1 VLPEVTMPATKS
13 TALTAALV
21 APSAGTEMARIT
33 SAIAA
38 AQSATST
45 DHTGLAAAWYSG
57 DTAACAKVTI
67 TGVASTT
74 HGPCQNT
81 PAAHADAMGAA
92 FDTSMHYG
100 HSVARIKV
108 QQALAI
114 LHDDLAPP
122 KTTTAPPA
130 DIKMDVLAH
139 MLIPMYQGAIKAA
152 YEMDTATD
160 KAKAL
165 ADGLAYWTMIHP
177 NVPGFNAADKARL
190 VALFGSAA
198 SGTHNYCEVKA
209 ILHRNLPGSSM
220 LQYGQKDHTAM
231 GDRHVGIV
239 ATWDP
244 SGLPTASAQHLPHK
258 YAADHP
264 DMPGAPGST
273 HGLVDPGTGYSSSGD
288 FNPVATPMDAVEV
301 VHLQERDIGVLAA
314 AADSEACVMPPP
326 SPPPPSPALPKTADS
341 NSGLTDGEIAGA
353 AIGAAVGG
361 IVLLGV
367 VGLILRSIMF
377 KEAKP
382 VFTCLEK
389 SPRKVPGLGLSWHEH
404 RHVLTIR
411 AAACQVKRRR
421 RTPIPCTSTGT
432 CSTCSTH
439 HPLATSQEAEAHVT
453 HREGLLSDG
462 AAAGA

>member
-1 VLPEVTMPATKS
+1 MPTTKS
-13 TALTAALV
+13 TGLQSALAN
-21 APSAGTEMARIT
+21 PSADTELARIT

-220 LQYGQKDHTAM
+220 LQYGQKPHVAM
-231 GDRHVGIV
+231 GERSGQ

-258 YAADHP
+258 YDVDSTQMA
-264 DMPGAPGST
+264 GAPGST
-273 HGLVDPGTGYSSSGD
+273 HGLVDPDGGNTKCWSND
-288 FNPVATPMDAVEV
+288 CNPVAEAMAAVEV

-314 AADSEACVMPPP
+314 AANLAACVMPPP
-326 SPPPPSPALPKTADS
+326 SPPPPAPSSPPPKSDS
-341 NSGLTDGEIAGA
+341 DSSLTDGEIAGV

-389 SPRKVPGLGLSWHEH
+389 GPAKSP
-404 RHVLTIR
+404 
-411 AAACQVKRRR
+411 A
-421 RTPIPCTSTGT
+421 
-432 CSTCSTH
+432 
-439 HPLATSQEAEAHVT
+439 
-453 HREGLLSDG
+453 
-462 AAAGA
+462 